1 MEPKPDFLDNKT
13 VSKNYNNN
21 KKNFV
26 LYDSSYQY
34 RLNVKTDGVNGPPC
48 ITHRHKSNNYEV
60 CLYVPP
66 IIRLIVTYCV
76 KRYIYIYK

>member
-13 VSKNYNNN
+13 VSKNYNYI

-26 LYDSSYQY
+26 LYDNSYQY

-48 ITHRHKSNNYEV
+48 ITHNYEV

-76 KRYIYIYK
+76 KRLI